1 MKLLICVG
9 IAVLFLAGC
18 PGTTSQLSTFKKHE
32 AEKNYVA
39 IANTPIESNCAG
51 SDKATA
57 ECAQLAEIKGRACLT
72 LVQQQSAPNA
82 ACPPATDSAR
92 SQLQCAA
99 ANFDV
104 ARAGQNFPPD
114 QLADMT
120 EMRARALYCGATLEA
135 SSQGLVD
142 VNAAANELGTLPPT
156 PSRDQLAAS
165 TQLYVANNGVSN
177 DDRCNAAKRSASLA
191 DRGMTENPTDDLKQ
205 GLMNTRAH
213 AVMVA
218 AHLQNCQVP

>member
-1 MKLLICVG
+1 MKRLLSLG
-9 IAVLFLAGC
+9 IAVSLLTGC
-18 PGTTSQLSTFKKHE
+18 IGTTPQLSTFKKDE
-32 AEKNYVA
+32 AAKNYSA
-39 IANTPIESNCAG
+39 IANTPIKSDCAG
-51 SDKATA
+51 SDKGSA
-57 ECAQLAEIKGRACLT
+57 ECVQLAEIQGRACLT
-72 LVQQQSAPNA
+72 LAQQQSAPNA

-99 ANFDV
+99 TNFDA
-104 ARAGQNFPPD
+104 ARAGQQFPPD

-120 EMRARALYCGATLEA
+120 EMRARALYCGATLQSPSA
-135 SSQGLVD
+135 GLAD
-142 VNAAANELGTLPPT
+142 ANNAANELATLPPT

-165 TQLYVANNGVSN
+165 TQLYAANNGVSN
-177 DDRCNAAKRSASLA
+177 DDRCNAAKRAASLA

-218 AHLQNCQVP
+218 AHLTNCQVP

>member
-1 MKLLICVG
+1 MKRMLFVG
-9 IAVLFLAGC
+9 IAVWLLAGC
-18 PGTTSQLSTFKKHE
+18 PGTTSQLSSFKSKE
-32 AEKNYVA
+32 AAKNYVD
-39 IANTPIESNCAG
+39 IANTPIKSDCAG
-51 SDKATA
+51 SAKAGA

-92 SQLQCAA
+92 SQLRCAA
-99 ANFDV
+99 DNFDA

-142 VNAAANELGTLPPT
+142 ANTAAMELGTLPPT

-177 DDRCNAAKRSASLA
+177 DDRCNAAKRAASFA

-213 AVMVA
+213 AGMVA
-218 AHLQNCQVP
+218 AHLSNCQLP

>member
-1 MKLLICVG
+1 LW
-9 IAVLFLAGC
+9 LAGC
-18 PGTTSQLSTFKKHE
+18 GTISQLDTFKKDE
-32 AEKNYVA
+32 AAKDYAA
-39 IANTPIESNCAG
+39 IANTPIKSSCAG
-51 SDKATA
+51 SDKATL

-92 SQLQCAA
+92 TQLQCAA
-99 ANFDV
+99 TNFDA

-120 EMRARALYCGATLEA
+120 EMRARALYCGATLES

-142 VNAAANELGTLPPT
+142 VNAAATELGTLPPT

-165 TQLYVANNGVSN
+165 TQLYVANNAVSN
-177 DDRCNAAKRSASLA
+177 DDRCNGAKRAASLA

-213 AVMVA
+213 AGMVA
-218 AHLQNCQVP
+218 AHLSNCQLP